1 MVKHNCDIQKRGE
14 REMKKKLKP
23 MTEYVNDIMNYVIL
37 SFDFIRNLPPSIL
50 IQEDSLMIEISKS
63 KNLVLDDLA
72 EILKLVE
79 EKGKC

>member
-1 MVKHNCDIQKRGE
+1 
-14 REMKKKLKP
+14 MKKKLKP